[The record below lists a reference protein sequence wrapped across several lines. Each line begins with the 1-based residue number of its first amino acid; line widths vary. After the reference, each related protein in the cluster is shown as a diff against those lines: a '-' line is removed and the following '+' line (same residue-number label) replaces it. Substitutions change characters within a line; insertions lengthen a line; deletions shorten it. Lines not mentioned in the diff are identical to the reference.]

1 MFTRLKNWIKKLF
14 KKQKPKIKD
23 EQYDE
28 LGY

>member
-1 MFTRLKNWIKKLF
+1 MFTRLSNWIKKIF
-14 KKQKPKIKD
+14 KKQKSQKKD